1 MDGAANDD
9 DPKPRAAWGKSLAV
23 LKAIAL
29 DQVAREV
36 NLQRLKRLKAKIAG
50 ALSERE
56 RVKMRRV
63 IALQA
68 EGRLEELPSDLR
80 ANAQRMKRI
89 LLLIFLKV
97 GSRMKWAFKVDELAE
112 EFGETSETV
121 RRGILDLEDACLIE
135 VTRKHHHWKGGWWK
149 SEYRLVWPNLR
160 ELAEG
165 RPVQGTLFDG
175 GDGTDSVRAE
185 CFSPVEPAG
194 QGPGE
199 GTTPT
204 SHDGLIPRCEKSTS
218 HCEHSISHHEYT
230 TSHSEQSIS
239 HSDTASTHSGRS
251 LNTRARPYARSSFSS
266 SLTSS
271 PSSSLSAQSGEEKKK
286 ALEGRGG
293 ARAGPSSAC
302 DRPEWGR
309 VRIRLQPLIQCWA
322 KAIDQA
328 AEHGWTAE
336 QAEALIDQFERNSV
350 GAIRAW
356 KVGSLYWQLTNGT
369 PGSRIDMPPCEAFVR
384 ARRDQQLQVER
395 RAQAARQSAAA
406 AKRDVDQGRRSNL
419 EIEFGER
426 LDQLSGDELERL
438 IRAAI
443 VDEFHQRLCRKYAR
457 NEQRFGLY
465 RETLLKRLAEEAGCE
480 IGAK

>member
-1 MDGAANDD
+1 MKGAEAQ
-9 DPKPRAAWGKSLAV
+9 RELQAISL
-23 LKAIAL
+23 
-29 DQVAREV
+29 DRVAREV

-56 RVKMRRV
+56 RLKMRRV
-63 IALQA
+63 IALQS

-165 RPVQGTLFDG
+165 RSVQGTLFDG
-175 GDGTDSVRAE
+175 GDGTDLVRAE
-185 CFSPVEPAG
+185 CFPPVEPAG
-194 QGPGE
+194 QGPGD

-204 SHDGLIPRCEKSTS
+204 SHDGLITRCEKSTS
-218 HCEHSISHHEYT
+218 HCEHSISHHGCSISHHGCSI
-230 TSHSEQSIS
+230 SHSEQSIS
-239 HSDTASTHSGRS
+239 HSDRASTHSGRS

-266 SLTSS
+266 SSTSR
-271 PSSSLSAQSGEEKKK
+271 PSSSFSALPGEEKKK

-293 ARAGPSSAC
+293 ARAGPTSAC

-309 VRIRLQPLIQCWA
+309 VRSRLQPLIQCWA

-336 QAEALIDQFERNSV
+336 QAEALIDQFERSSV
-350 GAIRAW
+350 GTIRAW

-384 ARRDQQLQVER
+384 ARRDQQLDLER

-406 AKRDVDQGRRSNL
+406 AKRDVDQGRRSTL
-419 EIEFGER
+419 ESDFGER
-426 LDQLSGDELERL
+426 LDQLAGDELDRL
-438 IRAAI
+438 IAAA
-443 VDEFHQRLCRKYAR
+443 VPDEFHRRLCRKYAR
-457 NEQRFGLY
+457 NQQRFGLY
-465 RETLLKRLAEEAGCE
+465 REALLKRLAEEAGCE
-480 IGAK
+480 IGVK